1 MANILP
7 DTSIPNS
14 KETLSKPN
22 PRQVAEYVET
32 ALKQTLKDYNF
43 DHPTV
48 IPPTESKPNVY
59 ELIAVADPP
68 ESTYTRIDPDPAG
81 TGLTSYKALETKSLL
96 YIGTKG
102 ASIKLIFQWETEIG
116 TWITSPYFLKGTEE
130 KLVKCANPVNIT
142 DDINSTHPIP
152 SIISKLHDI
161 NSGGGDVNNNN
172 KLDGTDFE
180 WVRDGLSS
188 EHFTV
193 GASNNEGMLY
203 WEKLDHTSGVKLT
216 GDSANKLIL
225 KIQALKE
232 EEDPEKAVMQQ
243 LEKIITGNSEWA
255 MDGPDNDFTISVPG
269 EEFFW
274 RDIEGFRDIMLTD
287 NDRIKLVMQLEVVAA
302 FPVPL
307 K

>member
-32 ALKQTLKDYNF
+32 ALKQILKDYNF
-43 DHPTV
+43 DHPTE
-48 IPPTESKPNVY
+48 PKPNVY
-59 ELIAVADPP
+59 ELIAVPDPP
-68 ESTYTRIDPDPAG
+68 EKNTRIVPGPTG
-81 TGLTSYKALETKSLL
+81 TELTSYKALETKSQL
-96 YIGTKG
+96 YVGTKG

-130 KLVKCANPVNIT
+130 KLVKCAKPVDIT
-142 DDINSTHPIP
+142 DDIHRTHPIP
-152 SIISKLHDI
+152 SIISKLQDI
-161 NSGGGDVNNNN
+161 HSSGGDVNNNN

-180 WVRDGLSS
+180 WVRDGLSL

-225 KIQALKE
+225 KIQALK
-232 EEDPEKAVMQQ
+232 
-243 LEKIITGNSEWA
+243 G
-255 MDGPDNDFTISVPG
+255 
-269 EEFFW
+269 
-274 RDIEGFRDIMLTD
+274 
-287 NDRIKLVMQLEVVAA
+287 
-302 FPVPL
+302 
-307 K
+307 